1 MRQKRFSI
9 LHVLLAVVLTLAVTI
24 GGGLLA
30 LRLTVGEGALSL
42 LEGLFLVNT
51 RFVGEYEPI
60 EAVDAALD
68 GMVKGLGDRWSY
80 YLTAEAYEAQNLRR
94 KNQYVGIGVTVNY
107 EREEGL
113 LILEV
118 TSGSPAEEAGL
129 LAGEVITSA
138 DGTSLAGEARYQGS
152 EHIRGEAETTVEL
165 EVLGTD
171 GSTRTVE
178 VRREAVP
185 NNPVTYKMLEDSV
198 GYVKLANFYD
208 NSAQRVR
215 AAVEDLQ
222 SQGARALVFDMRGNG
237 GGYLTQLTEMLDFL
251 LPEGPIFISRSRSGR
266 ETVIQ
271 SDAACVDLP
280 MAVLVNKDSYAA
292 AERLA
297 ADERCAVVRVDV
309 LGQDP
314 AGALRRILG
323 ALQAG
328 LTQRY
333 GEQTSGLFC
342 IPSPEEAEKMDEDAL
357 RGALRDAL
365 TGFGDMRLL
374 HDALKNAHIAL
385 LVEAERAQE
394 QDVQYARS
402 MVENGVRALIAAA
415 RGDAPAEL
423 RLDAC
428 PDELEAVLRSAGLSG
443 PETHRI

>member
-280 MAVLVNKDSYAA
+280 MAVLVNAGTYSA
-292 AERLA
+292 AEFFA
-297 ADERCAVVRVDV
+297 AQLQEDGAAVIVGTPTSGKGYSQQTFP
-309 LGQDP
+309 LPHG
-314 AGALRRILG
+314 GALNISTAAYFTGDGKSLIG
-323 ALQAG
+323 TG
-328 LTQRY
+328 LT
-333 GEQTSGLFC
+333 L
-342 IPSPEEAEKMDEDAL
+342 DAQVE
-357 RGALRDAL
+357 L
-365 TGFGDMRLL
+365 TG
-374 HDALKNAHIAL
+374 
-385 LVEAERAQE
+385 E
-394 QDVQYARS
+394 
-402 MVENGVRALIAAA
+402 
-415 RGDAPAEL
+415 GDAQ
-423 RLDAC
+423 
-428 PDELEAVLRSAGLSG
+428 LEAALSLLASFS
-443 PETHRI
+443 

>member
-42 LEGLFLVNT
+42 LEGLLLVNT
-51 RFVGEYEPI
+51 RFVGEYEPV

-94 KNQYVGIGVTVNY
+94 KNQYVGIGVTVSY

-118 TSGSPAEEAGL
+118 TPGSPAEEAGL
-129 LAGEVITSA
+129 LAGEVVTSA

-152 EHIRGEAETTVEL
+152 EHIRGEAGTTVEL
-165 EVLGTD
+165 EVLGAD
-171 GSTRTVE
+171 GNTRTVE

-185 NNPVTYKMLEDSV
+185 TDPVSYEMLEDSV

-208 NSAQRVR
+208 NSAQRVKE
-215 AAVEDLQ
+215 AVEDLQ
-222 SQGARALVFDMRGNG
+222 SQGARALVFDMRSNG

-266 ETVIQ
+266 ETVVQ

-280 MAVLVNKDSYAA
+280 MAVLVNADTYSA
-292 AERLA
+292 AEFFA
-297 ADERCAVVRVDV
+297 AQLQEDGAAVIVGTPTSGKGYSQQTFP
-309 LGQDP
+309 LPHG
-314 AGALRRILG
+314 GALNISTAAYFTGDGKSLIG
-323 ALQAG
+323 TG
-328 LTQRY
+328 LT
-333 GEQTSGLFC
+333 L
-342 IPSPEEAEKMDEDAL
+342 DAQVE
-357 RGALRDAL
+357 L
-365 TGFGDMRLL
+365 TEG
-374 HDALKNAHIAL
+374 
-385 LVEAERAQE
+385 
-394 QDVQYARS
+394 
-402 MVENGVRALIAAA
+402 
-415 RGDAPAEL
+415 GDAQ
-423 RLDAC
+423 
-428 PDELEAVLRSAGLSG
+428 LEAALSLLK
-443 PETHRI
+443 E